1 MRTYEKLTSEGIIY
15 NKRGIGYFISGNAR
29 EIIME
34 NERKEFLEVEL
45 PAIIKKMEL
54 LGIDPKEIA
63 ERNNW
68 II

>member
-1 MRTYEKLTSEGIIY
+1 
-15 NKRGIGYFISGNAR
+15 
-29 EIIME
+29 ME